1 MNKLIVSWVTVLTLI
16 MLCACTVGPDYCV
29 PPPVEVPCVYKEGE
43 AQSKSKEERSAMA
56 MITKARK
63 GLKGKVLQSIAAPE
77 GFKMAEPCDDCDR
90 RLWWRAF
97 HNKEL
102 DQLELL
108 LNANNQNLI
117 GLWANYRQAIALVDV
132 ARAAYWPT
140 LTFFGSETRQKP
152 SKSSNSSTTSA
163 NGAAGVG
170 SVGPTGTTGV
180 NSPSSISNGTGGTAL
195 NNTSA
200 STGQKI
206 FNNYSLSLSAT
217 WVPDFFG
224 LVTRTVEAAEAS
236 ADATAAQFALTRL
249 TLQATLAQTYFELRT
264 LDSIQNLLEELITSY
279 QKLVTIAENRYKQGV
294 VQQFDILQARAQLEN
309 AHAIAVDNGITRAQ
323 YEHAIAVLI
332 GRPPAEFCLAT
343 TPLKTPPPR
352 IPKQLPSCL
361 LERRP
366 DIAQAE
372 RFMAQANANVGV
384 QVAAFFPTIT
394 LTADGGVSSN
404 MIRTLF
410 NRPSRFWAIGAEI
423 AEQLLDGGQR
433 EANTRAAYAAFEQSV
448 ANYRQTVLS
457 AFQNVEDNLVAL
469 RRLKTEI
476 EAYNLAVNDQKQAL
490 DVVMNQYKSGVAQ
503 MSDVI
508 LQQNTYYTAR
518 ESAINTEGRRMIAA
532 VGLVMAL
539 GGGWDTSDIC
549 DLRGSSNDCCP
560 PVTLPSCPE

>member
-1 MNKLIVSWVTVLTLI
+1 MRHKIFSGLTFCTVIL
-16 MLCACTVGPDYCV
+16 LCACTVGPDYCV
-29 PPPVEVPCVYKEGE
+29 PDTEVPFIYKEGDN
-43 AQSKSKEERSAMA
+43 ASRGKEEKKAMA
-56 MITKARK
+56 MIARAK
-63 GLKGKVLQSIAAPE
+63 IGAKGKTLESISAPE
-77 GFKMAEPCDDCDR
+77 GFKMAEPCDECDR

-97 HNKEL
+97 CNKEL
-102 DQLELL
+102 DELEFLL
-108 LNANNQNLI
+108 TANNQNLI
-117 GLWANYRQAIALVDV
+117 GLWASYRQAIALVDV

-140 LTFFGSETRQKP
+140 LSFFGSETRQKP
-152 SKSSNSSTTSA
+152 SRSSNSSTTSA
-163 NGAAGVG
+163 NGAPGVG
-170 SVGPTGTTGV
+170 SVGQTGTTGI
-180 NSPSSISNGTGGTAL
+180 NSPGSISSGTGGTAL

-200 STGQKI
+200 ATGQKI
-206 FNNYSLSLSAT
+206 FNNYSLSLAAT

-224 LVTRTVEAAEAS
+224 LVTRTVEAQEAN

-264 LDSIQNLLEELITSY
+264 LDSIQNLLDELVTAY
-279 QKLVTIAENRYKQGV
+279 QRLVTIAENRYKQGV
-294 VQQFDILQARAQLEN
+294 VQQFDILQARAQLEA
-309 AHAIAVDNGITRAQ
+309 AHALAVDNGITRAQ

-332 GRPPAEFCLAT
+332 GRPPACFSLNHV
-343 TPLKTPPPR
+343 PLKTPPPK
-352 IPKQLPSCL
+352 IPRQLPSCL

-372 RFMAQANANVGV
+372 RLMAQANANVGV

-423 AEQLLDGGQR
+423 MEQLLDGGQR
-433 EANTRAAYAAFEQSV
+433 EANTRAAYAAFEQTV

-469 RRLKTEI
+469 RRLKIEV
-476 EAYNLAVNDQKQAL
+476 EAYNLAVNDQKKAL

-518 ESAINTEGRRMIAA
+518 ESAINAEGRRMIAA

-539 GGGWDTSDIC
+539 GGGWDNCDIG

-560 PVTLPSCPE
+560 PVTFPSCPP